1 MVRVSLGTKGIS
13 VDWKEGGNPIKEPP
27 KGLEPHGDSG
37 WYHSPDVVDPRD
49 CQFYPDSPWCG
60 GNPVDLSVGIQAEIN
75 VDKCG
80 ITFDISGQVGIKFP
94 HRVETYRSPGKC
106 RREYEAAP
114 PPPTVTDYGLE
125 AKQASY
131 GFNRSISD
139 DEEVIA
145 GITESYLIHN
155 EYSCGT
161 TPDVRF
167 FLWGGYFGIGL
178 NLEYGIGTYKDIN
191 NDIWAI
197 EAKMQV
203 ARQIVEGNPD
213 VVCGRAEGEQQ
224 IFTYD
229 GNSDVYFNSVETN
242 TEIWTINNNNQIYQK
257 RTVAGN
263 LDENHPDR
271 AVPPYYSFKVKTY
284 YGFAWVVKGKWGDI
298 KRYFSGLPERVITA
312 EEKPFIIGIETCFD
326 VLRPNQPNS
335 YAKNPPAPPPD
346 PRNCCM
352 QCCSSSSPQQQ
363 NNDDLLK
370 KIYALLQQVDKNLG
384 HAPIRVS
391 IFDQNE
397 NAQEAQSTTLSLGS
411 VAETLPKIV
420 ERIEKVSKIIGIDA
434 LPLTVPETISDPIND
449 NILGAIW
456 DWLTPDATRKINNLF
471 EWNVWMLE
479 QFSAV
484 MGHWQQEI
492 TVEDTDVLKPGDQGV
507 PADGGGTKKKIVL
520 TDIATTLKE
529 QTMLQ
534 LQLYKTLGLTLDV
547 CLKTLTEGS
556 SNAQQI
562 AAIKAE
568 INEIIDFLDYP
579 TDDGYVDCPVQ
590 ITVPGVDVS
599 QEEQNDL
606 GKFLK
611 PTHSKVKYQNWN
623 GKDSLRDRFMHL
635 ATLLSRPQH

>member
-13 VDWKEGGNPIKEPP
+13 VDWKEGGNPIKPPP

-60 GNPVDLSVGIQAEIN
+60 GNPIDIGVEIGAEIN
-75 VDKCG
+75 VDPCG
-80 ITFDISGQVGIKFP
+80 FTVDISGSTLIKFP
-94 HRVETYRSPGKC
+94 HRVETYRYPGAC
-106 RREYEAAP
+106 RREYEKPPDAIP
-114 PPPTVTDYGLE
+114 PPPPPGDYSKPPATPIPSGFGGDE
-125 AKQASY
+125 YVCVVITQHRY
-131 GFNRSISD
+131 GFESSWNLQRGDYANANYDSSTGVSGIEFPSFYLYSGVTGLYQPPQPASSRVKVETTAYTVANDSFNQKYRFDHNTTSSKSD
-139 DEEVIA
+139 YLMIDSRQA
-145 GITESYLIHN
+145 G
-155 EYSCGT
+155 
-161 TPDVRF
+161 TPKSSEQYYPEAQLLEGRF
-167 FLWGGYFGIGL
+167 A
-178 NLEYGIGTYKDIN
+178 D
-191 NDIWAI
+191 
-197 EAKMQV
+197 
-203 ARQIVEGNPD
+203 
-213 VVCGRAEGEQQ
+213 
-224 IFTYD
+224 IFTGDLEPDYD
-229 GNSDVYFNSVETN
+229 YRESIVNY
-242 TEIWTINNNNQIYQK
+242 
-257 RTVAGN
+257 
-263 LDENHPDR
+263 
-271 AVPPYYSFKVKTY
+271 
-284 YGFAWVVKGKWGDI
+284 
-298 KRYFSGLPERVITA
+298 
-312 EEKPFIIGIETCFD
+312 
-326 VLRPNQPNS
+326 
-335 YAKNPPAPPPD
+335 PAPTGPRTEVYCDIVTYNVAYCVRKPSDTSRHPPSILPD
-346 PRNCCM
+346 PRDCCM

-411 VAETLPKIV
+411 VVETLPKIV

-449 NILGAIW
+449 NILEAVW

-479 QFSAV
+479 QFSSV

-492 TVEDTDVLKPGDQGV
+492 SVEDTDALKPGDQGV
-507 PADGGGTKKKIVL
+507 PSEGGTTKKKIVL

-606 GKFLK
+606 AKFLK
-611 PTHSKVKYQNWN
+611 PTHSKVKYQNWS
-623 GKDSLRDRFMHL
+623 GKESLRDRFIHL